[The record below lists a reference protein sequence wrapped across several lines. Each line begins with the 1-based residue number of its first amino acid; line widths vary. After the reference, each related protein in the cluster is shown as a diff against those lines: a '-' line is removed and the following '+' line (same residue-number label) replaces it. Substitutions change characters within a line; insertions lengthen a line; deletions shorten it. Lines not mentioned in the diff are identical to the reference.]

1 MIALNNLVS
10 LILDSDSDKEG
21 LKRAL
26 TLAERLRGSNVPQFE
41 DTYGWAQYKQGD
53 YKGALSTLEAAQTK
67 MPDLAAIRY
76 HLGMSYAAVG
86 QGDKA
91 AEQLKS
97 ALALEPDGTPL
108 KDMIRAAMK

>member
-1 MIALNNLVS
+1 M
-10 LILDSDSDKEG
+10 
-21 LKRAL
+21 
-26 TLAERLRGSNVPQFE
+26 PQYE

-53 YKGALSTLEAAQTK
+53 YKSALSTLEAAQTK
-67 MPDLAAIRY
+67 MPDQAVIRY

-86 QGDKA
+86 QADKA
-91 AEQLKS
+91 AEQFKA